1 MPQLS
6 RTQDTAE
13 REKGISMQWMAA
25 LFLLTAVSAG
35 AGVLSSL
42 HLLSTIQRIADSQ
55 KEVQER
61 PVASAFSASA
71 RLRKISPVVT
81 NLAAPA
87 GAWIRMEASVVTD
100 QLNEEEANVL
110 VAQVGEDIVSY
121 LRTVS
126 PAQIEGARGLQYLRE
141 DLNERAAVRSRG
153 KVHELIIET
162 LVVQ

>member
-1 MPQLS
+1 
-6 RTQDTAE
+6 
-13 REKGISMQWMAA
+13 MQWLAA
-25 LFLLTAVSAG
+25 LLLLTAVSAG

-42 HLLSTIQRIADSQ
+42 HLLSTVQRIADSQ

-61 PVASAFSASA
+61 PVASAFSPTA

-81 NLAAPA
+81 NLASPS
-87 GAWIRMEASVVTD
+87 GSWIRMEASIVTD
-100 QLNEEEANVL
+100 QLTEEEAGVL
-110 VAQVGEDIVSY
+110 VARVGEDVVSY

-141 DLNERAAVRSRG
+141 DLNERAAIRSSG
-153 KVHELIIET
+153 KVRELIIET